1 MTWKCWDSWFWAPT
15 MLLTWGGRKASFL
28 FWFHCWWKP
37 FWEHTSTFFVL
48 FFFLLSCKI
57 TRQSKPFLRVLFPL
71 SFSCSYPPVHSGEE
85 QRYPYVLGWYLC
97 IWKDNCCTCGMNVLP
112 KEMNKNTV
120 TSFQVCCWM
129 LVVVFL
135 KRTTSLK
142 WTNLWSLACL

>member
-1 MTWKCWDSWFWAPT
+1 MTWKYWDSWFESPPCFW
-15 MLLTWGGRKASFL
+15 LELEEKHL
-28 FWFHCWWKP
+28 FYSDFIAGENHSGNIQV
-37 FWEHTSTFFVL
+37 HSL
-48 FFFLLSCKI
+48 SFFFLLSCKI